1 MTTYNVTIDEVTM
14 INMLM
19 DRMEVWVKSYE
30 PSYSAYEG
38 LITELV
44 EEGCFA
50 GMKEFDPMVI
60 IDNLYIND
68 TSFYDTVAD
77 AIEDGF
83 SEDRIAYQS
92 ENGVL
97 VWAC

>member
-1 MTTYNVTIDEVTM
+1 MTTYNVTIDEDTM
-14 INMLM
+14 ISMLM
-19 DRMEVWVKSYE
+19 DRMKVWVKSYE
-30 PSYSAYEG
+30 PSYSVYEG

-44 EEGCFA
+44 KDGCFDV
-50 GMKEFDPMVI
+50 MKEFNPMLI

-68 TSFYDTVAD
+68 TAFYDTVED
-77 AIEDGF
+77 AFEDGF
-83 SEDRIAYQS
+83 SEERIAYQS